1 MAKKAHEH
9 YIFRLRY
16 NSVYRQKNSLK
27 KCDNKQDNLVYSN
40 MSYCIYVEHT
50 SGISKR
56 ASVIKKEHLSVAVPF
71 DDFLQ
76 GITTDNLKDYRDL
89 IFRKDDLK
97 NFLTPVVYP
106 QAGTDKGIEDVEDL
120 MKKYMWRTPSEE
132 AIKECEIQIKTMKKK
147 MNDLR
152 LKVDSETPLGRWL
165 YQYIFTTLD
174 KSYIV
179 ETQVENLKELGPNL
193 NPAEINEY
201 ATSKADLVIKKGKP
215 VSSDRLKCAYVSV
228 DDHHCGANCVSTVPS
243 VSGMVAELKID
254 DETTGPVWEC
264 FCNMSGVAA
273 SLAVRV
279 LSQGVLV
286 DTVIMFGLVVTM
298 EHLERT
304 K

>member
-1 MAKKAHEH
+1 
-9 YIFRLRY
+9 
-16 NSVYRQKNSLK
+16 
-27 KCDNKQDNLVYSN
+27 
-40 MSYCIYVEHT
+40 
-50 SGISKR
+50 
-56 ASVIKKEHLSVAVPF
+56 
-71 DDFLQ
+71 
-76 GITTDNLKDYRDL
+76 
-89 IFRKDDLK
+89 
-97 NFLTPVVYP
+97 
-106 QAGTDKGIEDVEDL
+106 
-120 MKKYMWRTPSEE
+120 
-132 AIKECEIQIKTMKKK
+132 

-174 KSYIV
+174 KSYIA

-201 ATSKADLVIKKGKP
+201 ATSKADLVIRKGKP

-243 VSGMVAELKID
+243 VSRMVAELKID

-264 FCNMSGVAA
+264 FRNMSGVAA
-273 SLAVRV
+273 SLALRI

-286 DTVIMFGLVVTM
+286 DTVTMFGLVVTI

-304 K
+304 KLLKLECNLKNGMSKFVTCNGVFEFDLLLNAVVYRLRN